1 MSGRKIAKILAN
13 IIEGMNFKMIVR
25 TVSATEAKN
34 RFGAVVK
41 SARDDV
47 DVVLVENHGQS
58 YIYLVAPDEFHR
70 LQEADEELRKRKRRE
85 RLDEIMR
92 VQAELNKDL
101 TAETAEALVQRAIDE
116 DRESRRIMTERVQEN

>member
-1 MSGRKIAKILAN
+1 MT
-13 IIEGMNFKMIVR
+13 VR
-25 TVSATEAKN
+25 IVSATEAKN

-41 SARDDV
+41 SAREEV

-58 YIYLVAPDEFHR
+58 YIYLVAPDEFQR
-70 LQEADEELRKRKRRE
+70 LQEADAELRKRKRLE

-92 VQAELNKDL
+92 VQADLNKDL

-116 DRESRRIMTERVQEN
+116 DREKRRSMTERAQEN